1 MNDLKIARALGWASL
16 AIGVTEFAAPGFLE
30 RQLGV
35 KAHRGLLKALGV
47 REALSGL
54 AILTEKRP
62 TKQLSAGMWSRV
74 AGDAMDL
81 ALLAA
86 AARKSRR
93 PAGLLTAIG
102 MVVGIA
108 FLDCVFAERVQRAQS
123 NGRHM
128 VSN

>member
-1 MNDLKIARALGWASL
+1 
-16 AIGVTEFAAPGFLE
+16 
-30 RQLGV
+30 
-35 KAHRGLLKALGV
+35 
-47 REALSGL
+47 
-54 AILTEKRP
+54 
-62 TKQLSAGMWSRV
+62 MWSRV

-86 AARKSRR
+86 AARKTHR
-93 PAGLLTAIG
+93 PTGLLTAIG

-108 FLDCVFAERVQRAQS
+108 FLDVVFAERVQRAQS